1 MLSIFD
7 IIIRYKEA
15 LLKGLF
21 VTVQLCAVIWILGI
35 IFGALIGY
43 FGAKFRKGV
52 GIPSRVISFFLAGIP
67 ILVLLFW
74 LYYPGET
81 LLQINI
87 DPFYVAAFAISIVN
101 IFLVADL
108 TRNAL
113 INFPNEYKLAAKV
126 CGLSQEDTFFKIELP
141 IIMRQILP
149 SLLGI
154 QVNML
159 QLTLFASLI
168 TVGEI
173 FRVAQQINAQIYE
186 PVQIYSALALLFL
199 VICLPLNGLAEWLKH
214 KFTRDI
220 SEI

>member
-7 IIIRYKEA
+7 VIIRYKEA

-21 VTVQLCAVIWILGI
+21 VTVQLCAVIWISGI
-35 IFGALIGY
+35 LFGALIGY
-43 FGAKFRKGV
+43 FGARFKKGV
-52 GIPSRVISFFLAGIP
+52 GIPSRVVSFLLAGVP

-81 LLQINI
+81 LLQVNI

-126 CGLSQEDTFFKIELP
+126 CGLSSSETFFKIELP
-141 IIMRQILP
+141 IILRQTLP

>member
-1 MLSIFD
+1 MLSVFD
-7 IIIRYKEA
+7 IIIRYREA
-15 LLKGLF
+15 LLRGLS
-21 VTVQLCAVIWILGI
+21 VTMQLCAVIWLSGV
-35 IFGALIGY
+35 IFGAIIGY
-43 FGAKFRKGV
+43 LGAKFKRGV
-52 GIPSRVISFFLAGIP
+52 GIPSRVVSFFLAGVP

-113 INFPNEYKLAAKV
+113 VNFPNEYKLAAKV
-126 CGLSQEDTFFKIELP
+126 CGLSQRDTFFKIELP
-141 IIMRQILP
+141 IILRQILP
-149 SLLGI
+149 GLLSI
-154 QVNML
+154 QVSML

-186 PVQIYSALALLFL
+186 PVEIYSALALFFL
-199 VICLPLNGLAEWLKH
+199 AVCLPLNGLASWLKY

-220 SEI
+220 SES

>member
-7 IIIRYKEA
+7 IVIRYKEA

-21 VTVQLCAVIWILGI
+21 VTVQLCAVIWISGI
-35 IFGALIGY
+35 VFGALIGY
-43 FGAKFRKGV
+43 LGARFKKGV
-52 GIPSRVISFFLAGIP
+52 GVPSRVISFFLAGVP

-113 INFPNEYKLAAKV
+113 VNFPNEYKLAAKV
-126 CGLSQEDTFFKIELP
+126 CGLSQKDTFFKIELP
-141 IIMRQILP
+141 IIMRQIFRACWAFRSICCSLP
-149 SLLGI
+149 CS
-154 QVNML
+154 QV
-159 QLTLFASLI
+159 S
-168 TVGEI
+168 
-173 FRVAQQINAQIYE
+173 
-186 PVQIYSALALLFL
+186 
-199 VICLPLNGLAEWLKH
+199 
-214 KFTRDI
+214 
-220 SEI
+220 